1 MKKVEYDHEKILKM
15 VALLNSLKISEIENF
30 RIVSAVA
37 NILDGGI
44 IKEIPDNKKEEAKKE
59 NDS

>member
-44 IKEIPDNKKEEAKKE
+44 IKEIKKKKKEEAKKE

>member
-30 RIVSAVA
+30 RIVSAAA

-44 IKEIPDNKKEEAKKE
+44 IKEIPDKKKEEAKKE

>member
-30 RIVSAVA
+30 RIISAVA

-44 IKEIPDNKKEEAKKE
+44 IKEIPDKKKEEAKKE

>member
-1 MKKVEYDHEKILKM
+1 MKKVEYDHEKILKI

-44 IKEIPDNKKEEAKKE
+44 IKEIPDKKKEEAKKE

>member
-30 RIVSAVA
+30 RIISAVA

-44 IKEIPDNKKEEAKKE
+44 IKEIPDKKKEGAKKE

>member
-44 IKEIPDNKKEEAKKE
+44 IKEILDKKKEEAKKE

>member
-1 MKKVEYDHEKILKM
+1 MKKVEYDHEKILKL

-44 IKEIPDNKKEEAKKE
+44 IKEIPDKKKEEAKKE

>member
-44 IKEIPDNKKEEAKKE
+44 IKEIPGKKKEEAKKE

>member
-30 RIVSAVA
+30 RIISAVA

-44 IKEIPDNKKEEAKKE
+44 IKEIPDKKKDEVKKE

>member
-44 IKEIPDNKKEEAKKE
+44 IKEIPDKKKEEAKKE

>member
-30 RIVSAVA
+30 RIISAVA

-44 IKEIPDNKKEEAKKE
+44 IKEIPDKKKEGEKKE